1 MSAEAPQITIVRNV
15 TYQRFET
22 RMDDEV
28 AFVSYTGNGSCVSFG
43 HTYVP
48 NRFRGKGVPAALAR
62 SALNE
67 PRKRQWKIVAHW
79 SYIAAFIEHHPE
91 FADLLAL

>member
-1 MSAEAPQITIVRNV
+1 MSAEAPQITIVHNV
-15 TYQRFET
+15 AHQRFET

-28 AFVSYTGNGSCVSFG
+28 AFLSYTRCVSLD

-48 NRFRGKGVPAALAR
+48 NRFRGKGVAAALAR

-67 PRKRQWKIVAHW
+67 ARKRQWKIVVHC

-91 FADLLAL
+91 FADLLAP